1 MTDFTLKDPAGR
13 TATIPSSTPFCA
25 YNGGTAAL
33 VNDFGIAS
41 IEVATQGIKSIVT
54 ILQQREIDLECAD
67 GEGLLK
73 LAPVTVT
80 VTVSGLLLA
89 LATCADSVEQHATGK
104 SSHGHELNPDQ
115 YRAAFWAATKSK
127 AGE

>member
-1 MTDFTLKDPAGR
+1 MIYFTLKDPAGR

-41 IEVATQGIKSIVT
+41 IEAATQGIKSIVT
-54 ILQQREIDLECAD
+54 ILQQREIDLECSD

-73 LAPVTVT
+73 LAP

-89 LATCADSVEQHATGK
+89 LATCADAVEQHATGK

-115 YRAAFWAATKSK
+115 YRAAFWAATKLSK
-127 AGE
+127 

>member
-1 MTDFTLKDPAGR
+1 MSYDLKDPAGR

-33 VNDFGIAS
+33 VNDFGVAS
-41 IEVATQGIKSIVT
+41 IEAATQGIKSIVT

-67 GEGLLK
+67 GEDGEGLLK
-73 LAPVTVT
+73 LAP

-104 SSHGHELNPDQ
+104 SSHGHELNRDQ
-115 YRAAFWAATKSK
+115 YNAAFWAATKSK
-127 AGE
+127 AGG